1 MRTGMVFTGVGII
14 MFGLLL
20 WVGLGYPIEIIGTI
34 GLFNILLGIITPKSP
49 GLIFQP
55 EPIGP
60 VKLIVDKASSRSGTY
75 QLVFSDS
82 KLVMK
87 KLASRGGIMAV
98 ALVFAIIGGLV
109 GGLTGYS
116 VGELVSQRRR
126 DKIQKENTLMTV
138 TRGDMEIPYENMSQV
153 ELTKTKLKIASDN
166 GPMTV
171 FMPKKYPP
179 VIAAKLREL
188 IPSRCWVGPVPVSA

>member
-1 MRTGMVFTGVGII
+1 MRTDIVYNGVGMI

-20 WVGLGYPIEIIGTI
+20 WVGLGYHIEIIGTI

-98 ALVFAIIGGLV
+98 GLGLSIIGRPVRGLHRH
-109 GGLTGYS
+109 S
-116 VGELVSQRRR
+116 
-126 DKIQKENTLMTV
+126 
-138 TRGDMEIPYENMSQV
+138 
-153 ELTKTKLKIASDN
+153 
-166 GPMTV
+166 
-171 FMPKKYPP
+171 
-179 VIAAKLREL
+179 
-188 IPSRCWVGPVPVSA
+188 

>member
-1 MRTGMVFTGVGII
+1 MRTGIVFTGVGII

-98 ALVFAIIGGLV
+98 ALVFAILGGLV

-116 VGELVSQRRR
+116 RGELVSQRGR
-126 DKIQKENTLMTV
+126 DKIQKGKTLMTV
-138 TRGDMEIPYENMSQV
+138 TPGDMEKPFE
-153 ELTKTKLKIASDN
+153 KIST
-166 GPMTV
+166 GEITQTQ
-171 FMPKKYPP
+171 
-179 VIAAKLREL
+179 LQ
-188 IPSRCWVGPVPVSA
+188 IPSA

>member
-1 MRTGMVFTGVGII
+1 MRTGIVFTGVGII
-14 MFGLLL
+14 MFRLLL
-20 WVGLGYPIEIIGTI
+20 RVGLGYPIEIIGTI

-98 ALVFAIIGGLV
+98 GLVFAIIGGLV
-109 GGLTGYS
+109 GGLNGYS
-116 VGELVSQRRR
+116 
-126 DKIQKENTLMTV
+126 
-138 TRGDMEIPYENMSQV
+138 
-153 ELTKTKLKIASDN
+153 
-166 GPMTV
+166 
-171 FMPKKYPP
+171 
-179 VIAAKLREL
+179 LREL
-188 IPSRCWVGPVPVSA
+188 FRQPSSGQI

>member
-1 MRTGMVFTGVGII
+1 MRTGIVFTGVGII

-49 GLIFQP
+49 GLVFQP
-55 EPIGP
+55 EPSGP

-75 QLVFSDS
+75 QLVFSDT
-82 KLVMK
+82 KLIMK
-87 KLASRGGIMAV
+87 KLASRGRIMAV

-126 DKIQKENTLMTV
+126 DREEREDSLTTG
-138 TRGDMEIPYENMSQV
+138 TRRDMEIQDEQ
-153 ELTKTKLKIASDN
+153 
-166 GPMTV
+166 
-171 FMPKKYPP
+171 
-179 VIAAKLREL
+179 
-188 IPSRCWVGPVPVSA
+188 

>member
-1 MRTGMVFTGVGII
+1 MRTGIVFTGVGII

-98 ALVFAIIGGLV
+98 ALVFGIIGGLV

-116 VGELVSQRRR
+116 VGELVSQPRK
-126 DKIQKENTLMTV
+126 DKIQKENTLLTV
-138 TRGDMEIPYENMSQV
+138 TPGRLEVTYG
-153 ELTKTKLKIASDN
+153 
-166 GPMTV
+166 
-171 FMPKKYPP
+171 KKSPGEP
-179 VIAAKLREL
+179 T
-188 IPSRCWVGPVPVSA
+188 